1 MNIVISNNSENLYPL
16 PAFAKGA
23 IYKSTK
29 PTSPAS
35 IFGGTWVQIK
45 DVFLYAASSG
55 VAAGATGGKASVAL
69 TINTM
74 PAHTHIVYGRSG
86 NGTSYEGPNGSTG
99 VGESYAAYSNTSDL
113 SSQETGSGTAHNN
126 MPPYKIV
133 YMWRKV
139 G

>member
-113 SSQETGSGTAHNN
+113 SS
-126 MPPYKIV
+126 
-133 YMWRKV
+133 
-139 G
+139 